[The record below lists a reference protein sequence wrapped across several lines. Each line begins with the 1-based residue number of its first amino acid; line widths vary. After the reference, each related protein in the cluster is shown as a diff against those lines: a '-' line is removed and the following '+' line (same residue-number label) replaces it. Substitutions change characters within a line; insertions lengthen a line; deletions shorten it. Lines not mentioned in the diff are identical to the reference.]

1 MEQHLKQRL
10 VGAAVLV
17 ALAVIL
23 VPMVLDGGYRPPLHM
38 PRKDM
43 APMPQ
48 EPAAPD
54 IPHLPG
60 EVVQEIDDGFNA
72 PAPTLEATASAGKPL
87 PPVAVAPPPPPP
99 QAGQAVSALLPPPK
113 PKPQPRPAEPPKE
126 KPLAPVLDT
135 AKPKASPSPAEAPPP
150 KPAPAAADQSEA
162 GERWA
167 VQLGSF
173 SSKEN
178 AELLVRR
185 LQASG
190 VAAHMTPV
198 KDAHGLSF
206 RVRAGPVN
214 GRAAALDLRTKLA
227 KSPDLRGILVRE

>member
-1 MEQHLKQRL
+1 
-10 VGAAVLV
+10 
-17 ALAVIL
+17 
-23 VPMVLDGGYRPPLHM
+23 VLD
-38 PRKDM
+38 
-43 APMPQ
+43 A
-48 EPAAPD
+48 
-54 IPHLPG
+54 
-60 EVVQEIDDGFNA
+60 
-72 PAPTLEATASAGKPL
+72 
-87 PPVAVAPPPPPP
+87 
-99 QAGQAVSALLPPPK
+99 
-113 PKPQPRPAEPPKE
+113 
-126 KPLAPVLDT
+126 

>member
-1 MEQHLKQRL
+1 MEQALKQRL

-23 VPMVLDGGYRPPLHM
+23 VPMVLDGGYRPPPHT
-38 PRKDM
+38 PRNDM

-54 IPHLPG
+54 FPHLPG
-60 EVVQEIDDGFNA
+60 EVVQEIDEGFNA
-72 PAPTLEATASAGKPL
+72 SAPTLEDTASAGKLL
-87 PPVAVAPPPPPP
+87 PPVAVAPPPPPAQVA
-99 QAGQAVSALLPPPK
+99 QAGSAVAPPPK
-113 PKPQPRPAEPPKE
+113 PKPQPRPAEAAKE
-126 KPLAPVLDT
+126 KSLAPVADPVK
-135 AKPKASPSPAEAPPP
+135 AKAPPPLVEAPPP
-150 KPAPAAADQSEA
+150 KPAAAAAQAETA
-162 GERWA
+162 ERWA

-173 SSKEN
+173 SSREN

-190 VAAHMTPV
+190 VAAHMTQV
-198 KDAHGLSF
+198 KDAHSLSF

-214 GRAAALDLRTKLA
+214 GRAAALDLRNRLA